1 MTLEEQLDNVQQAIA
16 KAESMQEYAIKD
28 RRMKYATEQLDVLY
42 KRESMLLAKIARRDA
57 RFSGSGAGRISRYV
71 D

>member
-16 KAESMQEYAIKD
+16 KAESINEYSIKD

-57 RFSGSGAGRISRYV
+57 ILTGSGAGRISRYI